1 MMMSMKIIM
10 MMMMMMM
17 MISLFLSLGESFGE
31 SLGERQDGGGV
42 DHARGRCIF
51 SFPWGC
57 YPVGKSLPID
67 QTLGLPGPKN
77 CQDNHLLNP
86 FL

>member
-1 MMMSMKIIM
+1 M
-10 MMMMMMM
+10 
-17 MISLFLSLGESFGE
+17 GEELITQEVG
-31 SLGERQDGGGV
+31 
-42 DHARGRCIF
+42 A
-51 SFPWGC
+51 SFPFPGAAIL
-57 YPVGKSLPID
+57 VGKSLPID